1 MSALGRARY
10 EQLSGNGIGSCAM
23 IDRDRPVLVTGG
35 AGFAGSYI
43 IRQLLDDGYDV
54 VIYDLGDFRPESRFV
69 IGADVSRIPLERGS
83 IDVWPRLFEVIQ
95 RYRPGAIVHT
105 ASVMDIGL
113 LDRNPLLALNVNVA
127 GAVNVMEAARLLDVG
142 RVILFSSVA
151 VHGQKLYEPID
162 VNHPT
167 IMARIGPLGAY
178 GAAKLAV
185 EAFSYAYQQ
194 SFGLDTRVIRPS
206 ALYGFGMSWFAP
218 NYVKNIV
225 EPAVLGEPVR
235 LASGGP
241 VPRSYINAADMAA
254 LTSAL
259 VGGPDDADHVFYA
272 ATDGPLRTGGDVA
285 RIVKEL
291 IPGADVEVA
300 DAMTDSDRA
309 ELPFRGVISI
319 DNARQQ
325 LGYEPRFARLEDG
338 IADYIERFRAFLAAG
353 NKPMP
358 RPDVVQVPGSG

>member
-1 MSALGRARY
+1 MT
-10 EQLSGNGIGSCAM
+10 
-23 IDRDRPVLVTGG
+23 DRGRPVLVTGG

-43 IRQLLDDGYDV
+43 VRQLLDDGFEV
-54 VIYDLGDFRPESRFV
+54 VIYDLGEYRPESRYV
-69 IGADVSRIPLERGS
+69 IGPDVDRIPLERGS
-83 IDVWPRLFEVIQ
+83 IDTWPRIFEVVQ

-105 ASVMDIGL
+105 ANVMDIGL
-113 LDRNPLLALNVNVA
+113 LDRNPIMALNVNVG
-127 GAVNVMEAARLLDVG
+127 GAVNVMETARLLDVE

-178 GAAKLAV
+178 GAAKVAA
-185 EAFSYAYQQ
+185 EAFSYAYRDN
-194 SFGLDTRVIRPS
+194 FGLDTRVIRPS

-225 EPAVLGEPVR
+225 EPAILGEPVR

-241 VPRSYINAADMAA
+241 VPRSYIHAADVAL
-254 LTSAL
+254 LTSL
-259 VGGPDDADHVFYA
+259 VVSGPGPDHADHLFYA

-285 RIVKEL
+285 RIVREQ

-300 DAMTDSDRA
+300 DAMTESDKH

-319 DNARQQ
+319 DNARRQ
-325 LGYEPRFARLEDG
+325 LGYEPRFMRLEDG
-338 IADYIERFRAFLAAG
+338 IADYIERFRGFLAAG
-353 NKPMP
+353 HTPMA
-358 RPDVVQVPGSG
+358 RPQTMRVPGSG

>member
-1 MSALGRARY
+1 MS
-10 EQLSGNGIGSCAM
+10 
-23 IDRDRPVLVTGG
+23 DRSRPVLVTGG

-54 VIYDLGDFRPESRFV
+54 VIFDLGDFRPESRAV
-69 IGADVSRIPLERGS
+69 IGPDVERIPLERGS
-83 IDVWPRLFEVIQ
+83 IDLWPLVFEVVQ

-105 ASVMDIGL
+105 ANVMDTGL
-113 LDRNPLLALNVNVA
+113 LDRHPMMALNVNVG
-127 GAVNVMEAARLLDVG
+127 GAVNVMEAARLLDVD
-142 RVILFSSVA
+142 RVVLFSSVA

-185 EAFSYAYQQ
+185 EAFSYAYQS

-218 NYVKNIV
+218 NYVKNIL
-225 EPAVLGEPVR
+225 EPAVLGQPVR

-241 VPRSYINAADMAA
+241 VPRSYIHAADMAL
-254 LTSAL
+254 LTSL
-259 VGGPDDADHVFYA
+259 VVSGPGPDAADHLFYA

-285 RIVKEL
+285 RIVREL
-291 IPGADVEVA
+291 VPGADIEVA
-300 DAMTDSDRA
+300 EAMAEGDRH

-338 IADYIERFRAFLAAG
+338 IAEYIERFRAFLDAG
-353 NKPMP
+353 GTPMAKPETV
-358 RPDVVQVPGSG
+358 RVPGGG

>member
-1 MSALGRARY
+1 MT
-10 EQLSGNGIGSCAM
+10 
-23 IDRDRPVLVTGG
+23 DRSKPVLVTGG

-43 IRQLLDDGYDV
+43 VRQLRDDGYDV
-54 VIYDLGDFRPESRFV
+54 VVFDLGEFRPESRHIV
-69 IGADVSRIPLERGS
+69 GRDAETIPFERGS
-83 IDVWPRLFEVIQ
+83 IDLWPRVFEVVQ

-105 ASVMDIGL
+105 ANVMDTGL
-113 LDRNPLLALNVNVA
+113 LDRNPLMALNVNVA
-127 GAVNVMEAARLLDVG
+127 GAVNVMEAARLLDVE

-162 VNHPT
+162 ADHPT

-178 GAAKLAV
+178 GAAKLAA
-185 EAFSYAYQQ
+185 EAFSYAYRDI
-194 SFGLDTRVIRPS
+194 FGLDTRVIRPS

-225 EPAVLGEPVR
+225 EPAVLGQPVR

-241 VPRSYINAADMAA
+241 VPRSYIHAADMAL
-254 LTSAL
+254 LTSL
-259 VGGPDDADHVFYA
+259 VLSGPGPDQADHLFYA

-285 RIVKEL
+285 RIVREL
-291 IPGADVEVA
+291 IPNAEVEVGEE
-300 DAMTDSDRA
+300 MTEGDRH

-325 LGYEPRFARLEDG
+325 LGYEPRFMRLEDG
-338 IADYIERFRAFLAAG
+338 IAEYVERFRGFLAAG
-353 NKPMP
+353 GTPMAKPETV
-358 RPDVVQVPGSG
+358 RAPGSG